1 MTRTA
6 EPEWE
11 IVRRVLPFGPPAIL
25 LALGAG
31 LLASG
36 WDAGLS
42 AAIGVTVVYVNS
54 VVHGLSLAWGA
65 RISPTA
71 LYAVGLGGFI
81 VRLGTVLGLL
91 FALDRLSFFS
101 PIAFLLAV
109 VPATAL
115 LLVYEMRLLSG
126 VIGHLSL
133 NPAGERRP

>member
-81 VRLGTVLGLL
+81 VRLGAVLGLL